1 MLHRMTKAEPP
12 LHLHSKAGEYMTTK
26 PYILIVEDDISI
38 SRFIKL
44 SLESQNYECLEVKS
58 AQEGLALTMS
68 NNPDLILLDLGLPDM
83 DGLELLPKIRELSVV
98 KVIVLSARTFERDKV
113 KALDIGADDY
123 LTKPFSIA
131 ELLARVRVAL
141 RHQKQ
146 LTTNQHALNE
156 IIRIRNLEI
165 DPDRR
170 LVTIDGD
177 RIHLTPIEFQL
188 LLILAESAGRVL
200 THKYIIEKV
209 WGNSYDSETQSLRV
223 FMASLRRKIEKDPS
237 HPKYLLT
244 EIGVGYRMVDE

>member
-1 MLHRMTKAEPP
+1 M
-12 LHLHSKAGEYMTTK
+12 STK
-26 PYILIVEDDISI
+26 PYILIIEDDKSI

-44 SLESQNYECLEVKS
+44 SLESQNYECVEAKS

-83 DGLELLPKIRELSVV
+83 DGLDLLPKIRALSNV
-98 KVIVLSARTFERDKV
+98 KIIVLSARSFERDKV

-131 ELLARVRVAL
+131 ELLARVRVSL

-146 LTTNQHALNE
+146 LNNIKSTNNE
-156 IIRIRNLEI
+156 SIKIRDLVI

-170 LVTIDGD
+170 KVTINNEP
-177 RIHLTPIEFQL
+177 IHLTPIEFQL
-188 LLILAESAGRVL
+188 LSLLAESAGRVL
-200 THKYIIEKV
+200 THRAIIDKV
-209 WGNSYDSETQSLRV
+209 WGNAYDSETQSLRV